1 MNNIKTFMDV
11 KNKGWLSIGKTATA
25 CAKMLHN
32 N

>member
-11 KNKGWLSIGKTATA
+11 KNKGWLSLGKTTTA
-25 CAKMLHN
+25 CTKMLHN